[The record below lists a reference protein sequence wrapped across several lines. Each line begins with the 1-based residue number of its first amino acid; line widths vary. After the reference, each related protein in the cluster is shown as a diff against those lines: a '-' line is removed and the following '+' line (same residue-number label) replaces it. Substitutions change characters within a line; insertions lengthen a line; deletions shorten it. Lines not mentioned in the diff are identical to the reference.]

1 MFRGIGVR
9 PQKRAFG
16 WPGRFLMGAH
26 TGTLTPLTT
35 QDSNG
40 MQTELEREK
49 DRLKL
54 LLDMTNT
61 LVLNLEPRDLLR
73 AISAS
78 IRQDIRCDS
87 VGVWLPDSDR
97 LVLRQLAQDFP
108 ERHGFSKEN
117 LTQPI
122 AWAEA
127 GNLFNTVKP

>member
-9 PQKRAFG
+9 DQKREFG

-26 TGTLTPLTT
+26 AETLTPLTT

-40 MQTELEREK
+40 MQAGLEHEK

-61 LVLNLEPRDLLR
+61 MVLNLEPRDLLR

-87 VGVWLPDSDR
+87 VGIWLSDSDR
-97 LVLRQLAQDFP
+97 LGLWPTAPGLPR
-108 ERHGFSKEN
+108 S
-117 LTQPI
+117 
-122 AWAEA
+122 
-127 GNLFNTVKP
+127 

>member
-9 PQKRAFG
+9 DQKRGFG

-26 TGTLTPLTT
+26 AGTLTPLTT

-78 IRQDIRCDS
+78 IRQDISCDS
-87 VGVWLPDSDR
+87 VGALLPDSDR
-97 LVLRQLAQDFP
+97 LALRQLCPALP
-108 ERHGFSKEN
+108 ASKSI
-117 LTQPI
+117 LKVI
-122 AWAEA
+122 
-127 GNLFNTVKP
+127 L